1 MEVTEYSRFMN
12 KMCLFIIENVIGNDG
27 LKTLC
32 EVLKNNNS
40 LTKLDLGCEV
50 FEQNKMLIKGISMI
64 VWDNR

>member
-1 MEVTEYSRFMN
+1 MI
-12 KMCLFIIENVIGNDG
+12 CAFIVENVIGNDG

-40 LTKLDLGCEV
+40 LTELDLGCEV

-64 VWDNR
+64 VWDDR